1 MASPSKCIPFTS
13 KADIQILTVKTA
25 SLDPTSA
32 PFRPRPYPTAGL
44 TPASSSPDPLA
55 DPFVPRYLLSMAY
68 EPETPDFNSGEQEN
82 PIPEEYRSPPTTT
95 RPPPTQVATI
105 SPATSAFLPNQPF
118 SYPIPPTILATSS
131 EIAHLPPRPEIPAPV
146 SNSAHHHQHQQ
157 QRNQRSDQIAYTSP
171 FTGATLTRPELE
183 TLARGEKTNARGDPV
198 YFKPSFID
206 PDPWAIFRKKRELK
220 KMVMR
225 EESEG
230 DGENQ
235 GARGMKYSDV
245 RKEEGGGEV
254 GG

>member
-1 MASPSKCIPFTS
+1 MYLLSHHKY
-13 KADIQILTVKTA
+13 IQILTVITA

-32 PFRPRPYPTAGL
+32 PFRPRPYSTASL
-44 TPASSSPDPLA
+44 TPASSPPDPLA
-55 DPFVPRYLLSMAY
+55 DPFVPRHLLLQDSMAF
-68 EPETPDFNSGEQEN
+68 EPETQNFGEQEN
-82 PIPEEYRSPPTTT
+82 PIPEEYRSPTTTT

-118 SYPIPPTILATSS
+118 SYPIPPTIPATTMSS
-131 EIAHLPPRPEIPAPV
+131 EIANLPQRPPV
-146 SNSAHHHQHQQ
+146 SASPPISNSAHQNYHHQH
-157 QRNQRSDQIAYTSP
+157 RNQQSDQIAYTSP

-225 EESEG
+225 EEGEDGG
-230 DGENQ
+230 DGGNE
-235 GARGMKYSDV
+235 GVKGMRYSDV
-245 RKEEGGGEV
+245 RKEEPGWMG
-254 GG
+254 